1 MGTWCHHLRCQDH
14 PRKPGGESQGR
25 PAHFFHYSFHHR
37 VLRSSRLPFFPPS
50 KIIEKKRKEPPFLP
64 RAQFAQDHV
73 LEAASRV
80 GIHRCETTRLPAVG
94 SRGPQSEQGREAPGS
109 NRGRQAAASSVCKVE
124 DCNRAR
130 LTRCLPAGR
139 PAGRPCVSALT
150 VVADKLLENID
161 SNIFHVSCSNFFLGT
176 SSEAREARAHMKYW
190 DFIKIKNFAQQR
202 KQTTKPKDN
211 QQNGRKNLQMTYQ
224 IKG

>member
-150 VVADKLLENID
+150 VVADKLLVRRIEI
-161 SNIFHVSCSNFFLGT
+161 IFLNVPGRSRRPDPPGLWEHGRVG
-176 SSEAREARAHMKYW
+176 RGRRGVHRR
-190 DFIKIKNFAQQR
+190 QR
-202 KQTTKPKDN
+202 QT
-211 QQNGRKNLQMTYQ
+211 GR
-224 IKG
+224 GPG